1 MQGKPVLDENGKPVP
16 PPPPALLVAYGEPL
30 MRQLELAWAYLL
42 LRLAE
47 HDPPSVDSSGAP
59 LKPTSRVQLLEAA
72 TRLMDTMEQVL
83 LGLETA
89 SATGEDA
96 SPPSPK
102 NKGKK
107 KVADEQPDEE
117 AAAPVVSVLLHSS
130 CARSACNLF
139 VNSFSISIR
148 AINVGD

>member
-1 MQGKPVLDENGKPVP
+1 MFCFLQGKPVLDENGEPVP

-42 LRLAE
+42 VRLAE

-59 LKPTSRVQLLEAA
+59 LKPSSRVQFLAAA

-83 LGLETA
+83 LGQA
-89 SATGEDA
+89 VAPAKGEDA
-96 SPPSPK
+96 APPDPK

-107 KVADEQPDEE
+107 KAVEE
-117 AAAPVVSVLLHSS
+117 AVAEPVTEPVVRAMLPCCCVHSS
-130 CARSACNLF
+130 S
-139 VNSFSISIR
+139 
-148 AINVGD
+148 D